1 MIKLD
6 GSLTDQCSPGYDRVF
21 IGRLR
26 WLALQ
31 GQPSL
36 AGHLMSSSC
45 LPQEQASVVD
55 QACPPI
61 QQRWPAHWGNLSAAV
76 SGMTPHQPDCYAN
89 RVYRRCW
96 HDRQIE
102 AFKLL
107 DISKGFQL
115 KQGYNGGLPVNI
127 CGAPSFDLEPKK
139 LDFPA
144 KI

>member
-61 QQRWPAHWGNLSAAV
+61 QQQCTADA
-76 SGMTPHQPDCYAN
+76 GMTVGSNGSGQRHADQFPVLACL
-89 RVYRRCW
+89 RC
-96 HDRQIE
+96 
-102 AFKLL
+102 
-107 DISKGFQL
+107 
-115 KQGYNGGLPVNI
+115 
-127 CGAPSFDLEPKK
+127 
-139 LDFPA
+139 
-144 KI
+144 